1 LASSSSD
8 HETHFSNLVD
18 LLRARRAEHASRAA
32 FRFLSEGETEEARV
46 TYEELEAQARAIAAS
61 LASHRAAGERALL
74 VYPAGL
80 EFIAAFW
87 GCVYAG
93 VIAVPVFPARL
104 HRQLPRLLAIAADCE
119 AKFVLTTAK
128 IRGQSEDL
136 FKRAPELKKLQW
148 LASDDVP
155 SAQAAEWKDPGAK
168 LDTLAFLQYTSGSTS
183 APRGVMVTHGNL
195 LHNLSCLRQVFGF
208 SRESVGVTWL
218 PHYHD
223 MGLIGG
229 LLQPL
234 YAGGEMIVMSP
245 SSFLQ
250 RPLRWLAALSRY
262 RATTMVAPNFA
273 YELCAQ
279 KISAENRAGLDLSMI
294 QVALCGA
301 EPVRPDTLAQFA
313 AAFAPCGFRAEAF
326 RPAYGLAESTLIVS
340 GHSAGGKPVTPSVQ
354 ADALQRHRVEP
365 APSGAPGAR
374 TLVGCGGVAPGLKVV
389 IVDSETRRPC
399 AADGVGEIWISG
411 PSIAKG
417 YWHKPAETEQT
428 FGARLESGEGP
439 FLRTG
444 DLGFLDNGQVF
455 VTGRLKDLIIIRGSN
470 HYPQDLEHTVERSH
484 RALRPAS
491 GAAFSI
497 ESDGSERL
505 VIVQEVNDPD
515 AVPGD
520 DAVTAI
526 RRALTESHDLHPEA
540 VVLIQP
546 RSIPRTSSGKIQR
559 YACRD
564 AFLAGELEVVHEWR
578 DLESHSGTG
587 EDAAS
592 HPRSGLV
599 WDYLSN
605 KSYSHRLAGN
615 LNSTARGDHR
625 QESAEPASGG
635 ESIAIVGIGC
645 RFPGASGL
653 DEFWTLLH
661 NGVDSITEIPRERW
675 NVDAVFDP
683 LPGTT
688 AKMSTRWGGFL
699 TGVDRFDPHFFG
711 ISPREAAAMD
721 PQQRVLLE
729 VTWEALE
736 HAGQAPDRLAGS
748 RTGVFIGIGGFD
760 YSNVIIRYKDHL
772 KILNAY
778 MGTGNAHSISAN
790 RISYLLDLRGP
801 SVAVD
806 TACSSSLVAIHMA
819 CESLRSS
826 ESDMAIAGAV
836 NLILSPEVT
845 IAFSHA
851 RMMASD
857 GRCKTFD
864 AKADGYVRSEGCGAV
879 ILKRLSDAV
888 RDRDNILAVIR
899 GTAVNQDGRTAGI
912 AAPNASAQ
920 QAVMLE
926 ALEKAKLQ
934 PSDLTYFEAH
944 GTGTSIGD
952 PIELEAVKSVL
963 GKPAPGAPPCLVGSV
978 KANIGHS
985 ENASGMAGLAKVL
998 ASLQHDEI
1006 PAQLHFTK
1014 LNPRISLAGTRIS
1027 IPTTPQPWPREPHRF
1042 AGISSFGFGGTN
1054 AHIVI
1059 EDAPAQSRPEGLPER
1074 PCHILTLSARTDSAL
1089 KNLAGRMARHL
1100 SEHSADSLADICF
1113 SANTGRSQFA
1123 RRLALV
1129 VENKDQLREGLSSVA
1144 EGRTAEQA
1152 VAEMRSGGA
1161 AKKDGARVAFVFGAG
1176 DSGSRAANSLYAG
1189 HPVFHAAMDRC
1200 AKQLGLE
1207 SGQFLLEALDAP
1219 DRAEHRPLALFAVQF
1234 AQAELWKSWGI
1245 EADAVLGAGVG
1256 EYTAAVISG
1265 VMKLEDA
1272 LQLITERVCVEL
1284 RTPKNGH
1291 GNGPYDAFER
1301 AAAAV
1306 KFEAPRI
1313 PFVSGMTGQSL
1324 SSGEIPGSSY
1334 WRLHISQGAR
1344 LETGIETL
1352 AAQGF
1357 GLFLEV
1363 GPGSGASG
1371 FSRFTE
1377 PGTKS
1382 VLLGSLNG
1390 GRGGWQSML
1399 TSLAAL
1405 YVRGAR
1411 VDWLAFDEPYQPFK
1425 VPLPT
1430 YPFERERCW
1439 EEPYSEPGAKK
1450 SAKPVNELLGERVNS
1465 ALPMPQFQSKIAMDS
1480 HRYLGDHRVQG
1491 SPVFPAA
1498 AYLEMARAASSELFG
1513 AGNTVLSNVAFQEAL
1528 ILPSTG
1534 SRSLQLVASPAA
1546 GGSAS
1551 FQIYSSNAALNG
1563 NHDAS
1568 PWTLHASG
1576 DMRMESPD
1584 LARCAEEQF
1593 SLEGI
1598 RARCPR
1604 GKTAAELYASLKNAG
1619 LEYGPTFQG
1628 VEQVWCGE
1636 NEALGEIQLPATAS
1650 SLCATNG
1657 DASGMWFHPALLDS
1671 CLHVLGAALPEE
1683 AAASTR
1689 KMMYLPTAVGTLRC
1703 LEHPAARLFS
1713 HCQIRPGGAL
1723 GADVVDA
1730 DFRLL
1735 DAEGC
1740 VVAEIL
1746 GFRVKLI
1753 SGDSAREAREN
1764 PADLLYDVSWIRKKN
1779 PADIGEEESKT
1790 SSWLIVAD
1798 SGGVGQSLAAQLQSR
1813 GAACTLTNSDQ
1824 LQDFHPAAGT
1834 NHVVYLAGL
1843 DSADIQSSPSAVA
1856 ESQASWIAALQFV
1869 QTLVRQAQGAKV
1881 RLWIVTRGA
1890 QPAGPDPGRVALSQ
1904 TPLWGMAKTI
1914 DLEHAALGCT
1924 RIDLDPQSSEQEIA
1938 ALCEELL
1945 VSGSE
1950 REIAYRKGARYV
1962 ARMETRAQRNS
1973 STTLMSFPDAE
1984 SFRLDIT
1991 RPGNVDNLILRGGSR
2006 TGPLPGEVE
2015 IRVNSAGLNFRDV
2028 MNAAGVYPG
2037 GPIPFGSECAGTIS
2051 AVGEGVTDF
2060 HIGDEVIAIAS
2071 GSLGAYV
2078 TADSR
2083 AVIPKPASINFG
2095 QAATIPIAF
2104 LTAYYSLNQLARLQR
2119 GERVLIHAAAGGVG
2133 MAAVQIAQ
2141 QAGAEIFATAGSL
2154 EKRAYLKSMRV
2165 RNIYDS
2171 RSLSFA
2177 DEIMKKTGGY
2187 GVDVVL
2193 NSLPGE
2199 YITRSLSILA
2209 AYGRF
2214 VEIGKTDI
2222 YQNKP
2227 MGLFPF
2233 RNNLSYF
2240 ALDLERVCRER
2251 PELVRTLLFELM
2263 AMFQRGALKPLP
2275 HNIFRIEDAAN
2286 AFRYMARRKNIGKVV
2301 LSFSDGAADA
2311 HGDRTLALRADATYL
2326 ITGGQGGLG
2335 LAVARWL
2342 ADKGA
2347 RHIALL
2353 SRSGASA
2360 AGTAFATE
2368 SAAKGVNVATIQ
2380 ADVSNETELARALN
2394 QIRDTM
2400 PPLRGVMHAAGVL
2413 DDRLLLNTTDESF
2426 RRVLAPKA
2434 IGAWNLDVLTAGMPL
2449 DFFVMFSSVA
2459 SVLGSPGQAN
2469 YAAANAFLDGLAY
2482 DRRARGLPALSV
2494 NWGPWAEVG
2503 MAARAAGP
2511 RAPAS
2516 RVMHPLPP
2524 ALALAAL
2531 SRLFEKNAPPQ
2542 AIAMAVDWTNLE
2554 RSLNGN
2560 PPPNFLGDLLREKAK
2575 SGTPNSG
2582 RASGPKISLQELF
2595 ALPPAGQ
2602 HAMLLA
2608 HVQKTLAQVMAL
2620 EAPELD
2626 PEESLGNLGLDSL
2639 MALEL
2644 QHSMEESLAVK
2655 LPLDLLMGMPSLNE
2669 FVSKMLE
2676 IIVKSG
2682 DGTAP
2687 VAPLQA
2693 TSLESEQSESSRPS

>member
-1 LASSSSD
+1 M
-8 HETHFSNLVD
+8 
-18 LLRARRAEHASRAA
+18 AEHASRAA
-32 FRFLSEGETEEARV
+32 FRFLIEGETEEARV

-87 GCVYAG
+87 GCIYAG

-104 HRQLPRLLAIAADCE
+104 HRQLPRLLAIAADCD
-119 AKFVLTTAK
+119 AKFVLTTTK

-136 FKRAPELKKLQW
+136 FKRAPELKKLHW

-155 SAQAAEWKDPGAK
+155 SALAAEWKDPGAN
-168 LDTLAFLQYTSGSTS
+168 LETLAFLQYTSGSTS

-301 EPVRPDTLAQFA
+301 EPVRPDTLTQFA
-313 AAFAPCGFRAEAF
+313 AAFGPCGFRTEAF

-340 GHSAGGKPVTPSVQ
+340 GHSAGGAPVTRYVQ

-365 APSGAPGAR
+365 VPSGAAGGR
-374 TLVGCGGVAPGLKVV
+374 TLIGCGGVAPGLKVV
-389 IVDSETRRPC
+389 MVDPETRRPC

-411 PSIAKG
+411 PSVAKG
-417 YWHKPAETEQT
+417 YWNKPAETEQT
-428 FGARLESGEGP
+428 FGARLESGDGP

-497 ESDGSERL
+497 ESDGAERL

-515 AVPGD
+515 AVPGE
-520 DAVTAI
+520 DAVAAI

-564 AFLAGELEVVHEWR
+564 AFLVGGLEVVHEWR
-578 DLESHSGTG
+578 DLEAHAGSG

-615 LNSTARGDHR
+615 LNSTARGGHR
-625 QESAEPASGG
+625 QESSEPASGG

-688 AKMSTRWGGFL
+688 GKMSTRWGGFL

-721 PQQRVLLE
+721 PQQRVMLE

-736 HAGQAPDRLAGS
+736 NAGQAPDHLAGS
-748 RTGVFIGIGGFD
+748 RTGVFVGIGGFD
-760 YSNVIIRYKDHL
+760 YSNVIINYKDHL
-772 KILNAY
+772 KVMNAY
-778 MGTGNAHSISAN
+778 LGTGNAHSIAAN

-801 SVAVD
+801 SCAVD

-819 CESLRSS
+819 CESLRNA
-826 ESDMAIAGAV
+826 ESDLAIAGAV

-851 RMMASD
+851 RMMAAD

-864 AKADGYVRSEGCGAV
+864 AQADGYVRSEGCGAV

-888 RDRDNILAVIR
+888 RDRDHILGLIR

-920 QAVMLE
+920 QAVMRE
-926 ALEKAKLQ
+926 ALGKAGIA
-934 PSDLTYFEAH
+934 PGEVTYLEAH
-944 GTGTSIGD
+944 GTGTSLGD

-963 GKPAPGAPPCLVGSV
+963 GTFEAAAAPCLVGSV

-985 ENASGMAGLAKVL
+985 ENASGMAGVAKVL
-998 ASLQHDEI
+998 ASLQHNEI
-1006 PAQLHFTK
+1006 PPQIHFTK
-1014 LNPRISLAGTRIS
+1014 LNPRISLARTRIS
-1027 IPTTPQPWPREPHRF
+1027 IPTTPQPWPRAPRRF

-1054 AHIVI
+1054 AHLVL

-1100 SEHSADSLADICF
+1100 LDHSADRLSDICF
-1113 SANTGRSQFA
+1113 TANTGRSQFA

-1129 VENKDQLREGLSSVA
+1129 VENSEHLREALSCVA
-1144 EGRTAEQA
+1144 EGRPADQA
-1152 VAEMRSGGA
+1152 VAELHSRGA
-1161 AKKDGARVAFVFGAG
+1161 AKKDGARVAFVFGARN
-1176 DSGSRAANSLYAG
+1176 SGSCSAYPLYAG
-1189 HPVFHAAMDRC
+1189 HPVFRSAIIRC
-1200 AKQLGLE
+1200 SQQLGLE
-1207 SGQFLLEALDAP
+1207 SGEFLLEALDAP
-1219 DRAEHRPLALFAVQF
+1219 DRAEHRPLAIFALQF
-1234 AQAELWKSWGI
+1234 AQAELWKCWGI

-1272 LQLITERVCVEL
+1272 LRLVTERVCIEL
-1284 RTPKNGH
+1284 RMPKNGH

-1313 PFVSGMTGQSL
+1313 PFVSGMTGQAL
-1324 SSGEIPGSSY
+1324 ASGEIPGTSY
-1334 WRLHISQGAR
+1334 WRLNISQGAR

-1352 AAQGF
+1352 ATQGF
-1357 GLFLEV
+1357 ALFLEV
-1363 GPGSGASG
+1363 GPGSGASE

-1382 VLLGSLNG
+1382 ALLGSLDNVG
-1390 GRGGWQSML
+1390 GGWQSML
-1399 TSLAAL
+1399 TSLATL

-1411 VDWLAFDEPYQPFK
+1411 VDWLTFDEPYRPFK

-1465 ALPMPQFQSKIAMDS
+1465 ALPMPQFQSRVAIES

-1513 AGNTVLSNVAFQEAL
+1513 TGNSVLSNVAFQEAL
-1528 ILPSTG
+1528 ILPSSG

-1568 PWTLHASG
+1568 SWTLHASG

-1584 LARCAEEQF
+1584 VARCAEEQF

-1604 GKTAAELYASLKNAG
+1604 SKTAAEFYASLKNAG

-1636 NEALGEIQLPATAS
+1636 NEALGEIRLPAAAS
-1650 SLCATNG
+1650 SLCVTNG

-1671 CLHVLGAALPEE
+1671 CLHVLAAALPEV
-1683 AAASTR
+1683 AATSTR

-1703 LEHPAARLFS
+1703 LERPAARLFS
-1713 HCQIRPGGAL
+1713 YCQIRPGGAL
-1723 GADVVDA
+1723 GADFVDA

-1740 VVAEIL
+1740 VVAEVL

-1753 SGDSAREAREN
+1753 SGDSARDSREN
-1764 PADLLYDVSWIRKKN
+1764 PADLLYDVSWVRKEN
-1779 PADIGEEESKT
+1779 PADIGAEASES

-1798 SGGVGQSLAAQLQSR
+1798 SGGIGQELAAQLQSR
-1813 GAACTLTNSDQ
+1813 GAQCRVTNSDQ
-1824 LQDFHPAAGT
+1824 LQDFHPGAGT
-1834 NHVVYLAGL
+1834 NNVVYLLSL
-1843 DSADIQSSPSAVA
+1843 DSADLQPGPNAFA
-1856 ESQASWIAALQFV
+1856 ESQERWIAALQFV
-1869 QTLVRQAQGAKV
+1869 QTLVRQAQGAEV

-1890 QPAGPDPGRVALSQ
+1890 QAAGPDPGRVALSQ

-1914 DLEHAALGCT
+1914 DLEHPALGCT
-1924 RIDLDPQSSEQEIA
+1924 RVDLDPQGSEEEIT

-1950 REIAYRKGARYV
+1950 REIAYRKGTRYV
-1962 ARMETRAQRNS
+1962 AHLVARSQKNS
-1973 STTLMSFPDAE
+1973 STTLMTFPDSE

-1991 RPGNVDNLILRGGSR
+1991 RPGNVENLILRGGSR
-2006 TGPLPGEVE
+2006 TAPLPGEVE

-2037 GPIPFGSECAGTIS
+2037 GPIPFGSECAGTIT
-2051 AVGEGVTDF
+2051 AVGEGVADF
-2060 HIGDEVIAIAS
+2060 HPGDEVIAIAS

-2078 TADSR
+2078 TVDAR

-2104 LTAYYSLNQLARLQR
+2104 LTAYYSLHQLAHLQR

-2171 RSLSFA
+2171 RSLAFA

-2311 HGDRTLALRADATYL
+2311 LRDRTLALRADASYL
-2326 ITGGQGGLG
+2326 ITGGHGGLG

-2342 ADKGA
+2342 AGKGA

-2360 AGTAFATE
+2360 AGTAFASE
-2368 SAAKGVNVATIQ
+2368 LAAKGVNVATIQ
-2380 ADVSNETELARALN
+2380 ADVSNETELARALAE
-2394 QIRDTM
+2394 IRDTR
-2400 PPLRGVMHAAGVL
+2400 PPLRGVVHAAGVL

-2426 RRVLAPKA
+2426 RRVFAPKA
-2434 IGAWNLDVLTAGMPL
+2434 IGAWNLDVLTSGMPL

-2459 SVLGSPGQAN
+2459 SVLGSPGQSN

-2482 DRRARGLPALSV
+2482 DRRSRGLPALSV

-2531 SRLFEKNAPPQ
+2531 GRLFEKNAPPQ
-2542 AIAMAVDWTNLE
+2542 AVAMSVDWTNLE

-2560 PPPNFLGDLLREKAK
+2560 SPLNFLSELLREKAK
-2575 SGTPNSG
+2575 SGTASSG

-2608 HVQKTLAQVMAL
+2608 HVQKTLAQVMTL
-2620 EAPELD
+2620 ESPELD

-2669 FVSKMLE
+2669 FVAKMLD
-2676 IIVKSG
+2676 ILVKPG
-2682 DGTAP
+2682 DGAAQQAP
-2687 VAPLQA
+2687 VEAA
-2693 TSLESEQSESSRPS
+2693 SVEREQRESSRPS